1 MAILA
6 ERRATMYDPLVVDT
20 FVRIHRQLIGAGE
33 ADVVA
38 SPGADQH
45 RTTEE
50 TSAGLVSEMP
60 TSGGLALFNLYQ
72 VLCDFGDRP
81 WDDGADLVVYRLS
94 QVLPVAACAVFAYNQ
109 TSDTL
114 VCQSAHG
121 PGLASLRGSRRRLGE
136 GLSGWVA
143 ANRRPVINSIP
154 ALDLADLSKD
164 AAANLNSTL
173 SVPLSSGDALVGVF
187 TVYATSE
194 QAFSAYHK
202 QVLEGIAPHVA
213 TLVRRSQAFAALAD
227 QALPG
232 YPGASHLDKY
242 IRQRL
247 QNRRDPAP
255 VARRSSDAWH
265 QRLRSTHWTNRPRL
279 LGSRQPSW
287 RRHGLRLRGV
297 DASSACW
304 LTPAQPL
311 HRRFKV
317 ACSPLQRP
325 NPTSN
330 GLSSAIVCG
339 S

>member
-33 ADVVA
+33 AEVVA

-94 QVLPVAACAVFAYNQ
+94 QVLPVAACAVFAYDQ
-109 TSDTL
+109 TSDTI
-114 VCQSAHG
+114 VCQSVHG
-121 PGLASLRGSRRRLGE
+121 PGLAALRGSRRRLGE

-173 SVPLSSGDALVGVF
+173 SVPLGSGDALVGVF

-213 TLVRRSQAFAALAD
+213 TLVRRSRAFAALGD

-247 QNRRDPAP
+247 QNGETQPLSLVVLQMQHTNANTDAHVDWAP
-255 VARRSSDAWH
+255 SPPRQSPIFVVAIWSSCAGH
-265 QRLRSTHWTNRPRL
+265 PCL
-279 LGSRQPSW
+279 
-287 RRHGLRLRGV
+287 
-297 DASSACW
+297 SACSPM
-304 LTPAQPL
+304 PAQPP
-311 HRRFKV
+311 RRWFKV
-317 ACSPLQRP
+317 ACWLLQAP
-325 NPTSN
+325 NPR
-330 GLSSAIVCG
+330 
-339 S
+339 